1 MSVNPPPH
9 LMFICNQL
17 LSKGERLAMKNVT
30 GTAFIVAEFR
40 AEENEEAI
48 PLYTDN
54 VVKIWLNEET
64 KKIADQIAHNS
75 PAAKE
80 MVKLRTKYFDD
91 VLSNQI
97 LGGCK
102 QVVIL
107 GSGLDTRAARINGE
121 GVIYFEIDDPA
132 TLQLKAETLKAN
144 KISAN
149 VRYIPGDYIKDG
161 LISLLKQSE
170 VDFALSTYFLWE
182 GNTTLLAQKDVIF
195 VLEQIRDNVPN
206 FRVSFDYMSDKV
218 ILRTTG
224 YQDINDY
231 IDKYESMY
239 APWITGFENIAA
251 LADELN
257 LKVIENFST
266 ADLQAQYRPG
276 RSLESNLFKFYFV
289 CTLENMS

>member
-1 MSVNPPPH
+1 
-9 LMFICNQL
+9 MFICNQL
-17 LSKGERLAMKNVT
+17 LSKGARLAMKNVT

-48 PLYTDN
+48 PLYTDR

-64 KKIADQIAHNS
+64 KKIANQIAQSS

-102 QVVIL
+102 QIVIL

-121 GVIYFEIDDPA
+121 KVTYFEIDERA
-132 TLQLKAETLKAN
+132 TLQLKEETLKAN
-144 KISAN
+144 KVTAN
-149 VRYIPGDYIKDG
+149 VRYLPGDYVKDG
-161 LISLLKQSE
+161 LIPLLKQSE
-170 VDFALSTYFLWE
+170 FDFARHTYFLWE
-182 GNTTLLAQKDVIF
+182 GNTTLIDKKDVIF
-195 VLEQIRDNVPN
+195 VLEQIRDNVHN
-206 FRVSFDYMSDKV
+206 FRLSFDYMSEKV

-239 APWITGFENIAA
+239 APWITGFEKIATW
-251 LADELN
+251 ADELN

-266 ADLQAQYRPG
+266 TDLHAQYRPG

-289 CTLENMS
+289 CTLENAVGCVSQEI

>member
-1 MSVNPPPH
+1 
-9 LMFICNQL
+9 MFICNQI

-64 KKIADQIAHNS
+64 KEIAAQISQNS

-102 QVVIL
+102 QIVIL

-132 TLQLKAETLKAN
+132 TLQLKAETLKAH
-144 KISAN
+144 KVTAN
-149 VRYIPGDYIKDG
+149 VRYRPGDYVKDG

-170 VDFALSTYFLWE
+170 FDFTRPTYFLWE
-182 GNTTLLAQKDVIF
+182 GNTTLLDKKDVIF
-195 VLEQIRDNVPN
+195 VLEQIRDNVDN
-206 FRVSFDYMSDKV
+206 FRVSFDYMSEKV

-231 IDKYESMY
+231 IDQYESMY
-239 APWITGFENIAA
+239 APWITGFDKIAT

-257 LKVIENFST
+257 LKVIEDFST
-266 ADLQAQYRPG
+266 ADLHAQYRPG

>member
-1 MSVNPPPH
+1 MREVN
-9 LMFICNQL
+9 
-17 LSKGERLAMKNVT
+17 SKGKKLAMNNVT

-40 AEENEEAI
+40 AEENQETI
-48 PLYTDN
+48 PLYNDN

-64 KKIADQIAHNS
+64 KKIAAQISQNS

-80 MVKLRTKYFDD
+80 MIKLRTKYFDHI
-91 VLSNQI
+91 LSNQI

-107 GSGLDTRAARINGE
+107 GCGLDTRAARIKGE
-121 GVIYFEIDDPA
+121 KVTYFEIDDRA
-132 TLQLKAETLKAN
+132 TLELKAETLKAN
-144 KISAN
+144 KVNAN
-149 VRYIPGDYIKDG
+149 VRYIPGDYVKDG

-170 VDFALSTYFLWE
+170 FYFDIQTYFLWE
-182 GNTTLLAQKDVIF
+182 GNTTLIAKKDVIF
-195 VLEQIRDNVPN
+195 VLEQIRDNVKS
-206 FRVSFDYMSDKV
+206 FRLSFDYMSEKV

-239 APWITGFENIAA
+239 APWITGFDQIAT

-257 LKVIENFST
+257 IKVIENFST
-266 ADLQAQYRPG
+266 ADLHAQYRPL

-289 CTLENMS
+289 CTLQNSVACVSPDI

>member
-1 MSVNPPPH
+1 
-9 LMFICNQL
+9 
-17 LSKGERLAMKNVT
+17 MKNVT

-40 AEENEEAI
+40 AEENEEAM
-48 PLYTDN
+48 PLYTDH

-64 KKIADQIAHNS
+64 KKVASQIAQNS

-102 QVVIL
+102 EVVIL

-132 TLQLKAETLKAN
+132 TLQLKEETLKAN
-144 KISAN
+144 KVTAN
-149 VRYIPGDYIKDG
+149 VRYIPGDYVKDG

-170 VDFALSTYFLWE
+170 FDFTRPTYFLWE
-182 GNTTLLAQKDVIF
+182 GNTTLLAKKEVIF
-195 VLEQIRDNVPN
+195 VLEQIRDNVHN
-206 FRVSFDYMSDKV
+206 FRLSFDYMSEKV
-218 ILRTTG
+218 ISRTTG

-239 APWITGFENIAA
+239 APWINGFENIAT

-266 ADLQAQYRPG
+266 ADLHAQYRPR

-289 CTLENMS
+289 CTLENLS

>member
-1 MSVNPPPH
+1 
-9 LMFICNQL
+9 MFICNQL
-17 LSKGERLAMKNVT
+17 LSKGARLAMKNVT

-64 KKIADQIAHNS
+64 KKIASHIAQSS

-121 GVIYFEIDDPA
+121 KVTYFEIDDRA
-132 TLQLKAETLKAN
+132 TLQLKEETLKAN
-144 KISAN
+144 KVTAN
-149 VRYIPGDYIKDG
+149 VRYLPGDYVKDG

-170 VDFALSTYFLWE
+170 FDFDLPTFFLWE
-182 GNTTLLAQKDVIF
+182 GNTTLLGQKDVIL
-195 VLEQIRDNVPN
+195 VLEQIRDNVHN
-206 FRVSFDYMSDKV
+206 FRLSFDYMSDKV

-239 APWITGFENIAA
+239 AQWITGFEKIAT
-251 LADELN
+251 LADELH

-266 ADLQAQYRPG
+266 ADLHAQYRPS

>member
-1 MSVNPPPH
+1 
-9 LMFICNQL
+9 MFICNQL
-17 LSKGERLAMKNVT
+17 LSKGARLAMKNVT

-48 PLYTDN
+48 PLYTDR

-64 KKIADQIAHNS
+64 KKIANQIAQSS

-102 QVVIL
+102 QIVIL

-121 GVIYFEIDDPA
+121 KVTYFEIDERA
-132 TLQLKAETLKAN
+132 TLQLKEETLKAN
-144 KISAN
+144 KVTAN
-149 VRYIPGDYIKDG
+149 VRYLPGDYVKDG
-161 LISLLKQSE
+161 LIPLLKQSE
-170 VDFALSTYFLWE
+170 FDFARHTYFLWE
-182 GNTTLLAQKDVIF
+182 GNTTLIDKKDVIF
-195 VLEQIRDNVPN
+195 VLEQIRDNVHN
-206 FRVSFDYMSDKV
+206 FRLSFDYMSEKV

-239 APWITGFENIAA
+239 APWITGFEKIAT

-266 ADLQAQYRPG
+266 TDLHAQYRPG

-289 CTLENMS
+289 CTLENAVGCVSQEI

>member
-1 MSVNPPPH
+1 
-9 LMFICNQL
+9 MFICNQL
-17 LSKGERLAMKNVT
+17 LSKGARLAMKNVT

-64 KKIADQIAHNS
+64 KKIASHIAQSS

-121 GVIYFEIDDPA
+121 KVTYFEIDDRA
-132 TLQLKAETLKAN
+132 TLQLKEETLKAN
-144 KISAN
+144 KVTAN
-149 VRYIPGDYIKDG
+149 VRYIPGDYVKDG

-170 VDFALSTYFLWE
+170 FDFDLPTFFLWE
-182 GNTTLLAQKDVIF
+182 GNTTLLGQKDVIL
-195 VLEQIRDNVPN
+195 VLEQIRDNVHN
-206 FRVSFDYMSDKV
+206 FRLSFDYMSDKV

-239 APWITGFENIAA
+239 AQWITGFEKIAT
-251 LADELN
+251 LADELH

-266 ADLQAQYRPG
+266 ADLHAQYRPS

>member
-1 MSVNPPPH
+1 
-9 LMFICNQL
+9 MFISNQL
-17 LSKGERLAMKNVT
+17 LSQGARLAMKNVT

-40 AEENEEAI
+40 AEENEEAN
-48 PLYTDN
+48 PLYTDH

-64 KKIADQIAHNS
+64 KKVASHIAQSS
-75 PAAKE
+75 PAVKE

-121 GVIYFEIDDPA
+121 KVIYFEIDDRA
-132 TLQLKAETLKAN
+132 TLQLKEETLKA
-144 KISAN
+144 KKVTAN
-149 VRYIPGDYIKDG
+149 VRYLPGDYVKDG
-161 LISLLKQSE
+161 LMPLLTQSE
-170 VDFALSTYFLWE
+170 FDFARQTYFLWE
-182 GNTTLLAQKDVIF
+182 GNTTLLGKKDVIF
-195 VLEQIRDNVPN
+195 VLEQIRDNVHN
-206 FRVSFDYMSDKV
+206 FRLSFDYMSEKV

-239 APWITGFENIAA
+239 APWITGFEKIAT
-251 LADELN
+251 LADELH

-266 ADLQAQYRPG
+266 ADLYAQYRPG

-289 CTLENMS
+289 CTLKNMS

>member
-1 MSVNPPPH
+1 MS
-9 LMFICNQL
+9 
-17 LSKGERLAMKNVT
+17 NVT

-40 AEENEEAI
+40 AEENQEIA

-64 KKIADQIAHNS
+64 KEIAAKIAQNS

-121 GVIYFEIDDPA
+121 KATYFEIEDRA
-132 TLQLKAETLKAN
+132 TLQLKEETLKAN
-144 KISAN
+144 KITAN
-149 VRYIPGDYIKDG
+149 VRYIPGDYVKDG

-170 VDFALSTYFLWE
+170 FDFDIQTYFLWE
-182 GNTTLLAQKDVIF
+182 GNTTLLAKKDVIF
-195 VLEQIRDNVPN
+195 VLEQIRDNVKS
-206 FRVSFDYMSDKV
+206 FRLSFDYMSEKV

-239 APWITGFENIAA
+239 APWITGFDQIAS
-251 LADELN
+251 LAEELN
-257 LKVIENFST
+257 LKLIENFST
-266 ADLQAQYRPG
+266 ADLHAQYRPLS
-276 RSLESNLFKFYFV
+276 SLESNLFKFYFV
-289 CTLENMS
+289 CTLENSVGCVSRDIRLT

>member
-1 MSVNPPPH
+1 MN
-9 LMFICNQL
+9 
-17 LSKGERLAMKNVT
+17 NVT

-40 AEENEEAI
+40 AEENEEAM
-48 PLYTDN
+48 PLYTDH

-64 KKIADQIAHNS
+64 KEIAAKIAQNS

-107 GSGLDTRAARINGE
+107 GSGLDTRSARINGE
-121 GVIYFEIDDPA
+121 GVIYFEIDDRA
-132 TLQLKAETLKAN
+132 TLQLKEETLKAN
-144 KISAN
+144 KVTAN
-149 VRYIPGDYIKDG
+149 VRYLPGDYVKYG

-170 VDFALSTYFLWE
+170 FDFTLPTYFLWE
-182 GNTTLLAQKDVIF
+182 GNTTLLDKKDVIF
-195 VLEQIRDNVPN
+195 VLEQIRDNFHN
-206 FRVSFDYMSDKV
+206 FRLSFDYMSEKV

-239 APWITGFENIAA
+239 APWITGFENIAT

-266 ADLQAQYRPG
+266 ADLHAEYRPR

>member
-1 MSVNPPPH
+1 MREVN
-9 LMFICNQL
+9 
-17 LSKGERLAMKNVT
+17 SKGGKSAMNNVT

-40 AEENEEAI
+40 AEENQEAI
-48 PLYTDN
+48 PLYNDN

-64 KKIADQIAHNS
+64 QKIADQISQNS

-80 MVKLRTKYFDD
+80 MIKLRTKYFDD

-107 GSGLDTRAARINGE
+107 GCGLDTRAARINGE
-121 GVIYFEIDDPA
+121 KVTYYEIDDPA
-132 TLQLKAETLKAN
+132 TLQLKKETLKAN

-149 VRYIPGDYIKDG
+149 VRYIPADYVKDG
-161 LISLLKQSE
+161 LISLLQQNE
-170 VDFALSTYFLWE
+170 FNFEQPTYFLWE
-182 GNTTLLAQKDVIF
+182 GNTTLLAKKDVIF
-195 VLEQIRDNVPN
+195 VLEQIRDNVKS
-206 FRVSFDYMSDKV
+206 FRLSFDYMSEQV

-239 APWITGFENIAA
+239 APWITGFDKIAT
-251 LADELN
+251 LAEELN
-257 LKVIENFST
+257 LKLIENFST
-266 ADLQAQYRPG
+266 ADLYAQYRPH

-289 CTLENMS
+289 CTLENAVGCVSPEI

>member
-1 MSVNPPPH
+1 
-9 LMFICNQL
+9 MFICNQL
-17 LSKGERLAMKNVT
+17 LSKGARLAMKNVS

-54 VVKIWLNEET
+54 VVKIWLNEKT
-64 KKIADQIAHNS
+64 KKIASHIAQNS

-91 VLSNQI
+91 VVSNLI
-97 LGGCK
+97 LGGWK

-121 GVIYFEIDDPA
+121 KVTYFEIDDQA
-132 TLQLKAETLKAN
+132 TLELKEETLKAN
-144 KISAN
+144 KVTAN
-149 VRYIPGDYIKDG
+149 VRYLPGDYVKDG

-170 VDFALSTYFLWE
+170 FDFARQTYFLWE
-182 GNTTLLAQKDVIF
+182 GNTTLLGKKDVIF
-195 VLEQIRDNVPN
+195 VLEQIRDNVHN
-206 FRVSFDYMSDKV
+206 FRLSFDYMSEKV

-239 APWITGFENIAA
+239 APWITGFENIAT
-251 LADELN
+251 LADELH

-266 ADLQAQYRPG
+266 ADLHAQYRPG
-276 RSLESNLFKFYFV
+276 RSLECNLFKFYFV
-289 CTLENMS
+289 CTLENAVGGVSQQI